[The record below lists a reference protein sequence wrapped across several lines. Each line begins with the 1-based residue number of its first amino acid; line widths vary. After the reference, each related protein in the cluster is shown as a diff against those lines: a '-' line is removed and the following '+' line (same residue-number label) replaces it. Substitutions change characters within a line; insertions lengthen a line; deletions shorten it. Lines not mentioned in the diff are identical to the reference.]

1 MNRCQ
6 GHIVQYG
13 QMIEQIEMLEYH
25 TNILT
30 NLIDICMFVSHIMSI
45 NDNFAGSCCLQLI
58 QTTEK
63 CGFTTSGRT

>member
-6 GHIVQYG
+6 GHIVQYSK
-13 QMIEQIEMLEYH
+13 MIEQIEVLEHH

-30 NLIDICMFVSHIMSI
+30 NLIDICMLVSHIMSI
-45 NDNFAGSCCLQLI
+45 NDNFAGGCCLQLI
-58 QTTEK
+58 QATEK